1 MMKRKLEKITLREV
15 DFAQWYTDIV
25 LNADLIAY
33 GPIKGTTIFKPYGYA
48 IWENIQKI
56 LDAEFKKNG
65 VKNVY
70 FPLLIPKTLF
80 NKEKEHIEGFSPEI
94 ATVTK
99 AGDKVLDEE
108 LYIRPTS
115 EVLFGTFF
123 SKEIQG
129 YRDLPLLY
137 NQWVNVLRWEK
148 TTRPFL
154 RTSEFLWQE
163 GHTIHSSKQEAQ
175 QFTLKILDIYATFAE
190 KTLLLPVIKGQKTE
204 REKFAGAE
212 ETYTIES
219 LMYDGQALQCG
230 TSHYF
235 GQNFSK
241 AFDIKFANQKN
252 TLEYAYSTSWG
263 VSTRLIGGIIMIHS
277 DDNGLVLPPQIAPIQ
292 IMILPINNDSNE
304 QLSAAQQLQKKLQK
318 YRCEIDQ
325 SDKGFG
331 FRATNAEIKGIPLRI
346 EIGPR
351 DLAQQQVTIAR
362 RDTFEKI
369 TVSWAEV
376 EKVVSDLLVQIATNL
391 YQKAL
396 NNRHQRTKEIDN
408 YSEYKKTLAKMN
420 GLFLVPFCGRIE
432 CEDTIKA
439 ETQTTSRC
447 IPFDVSTKKT
457 TCFHCGQPSI
467 NLVYF
472 ARAY

>member
-1 MMKRKLEKITLREV
+1 MKKKLDKITPREV
-15 DFAQWYTDIV
+15 DFVQWYTDIV
-25 LNADLIAY
+25 LNADLISY
-33 GPIKGTTIFKPYGYA
+33 GAVKGTMIFKPYGYA
-48 IWENIQKI
+48 IWENIQRF
-56 LDAEFKKNG
+56 LDVELKKVG

-80 NKEKEHIEGFSPEI
+80 NKEKDHIEGFSPEI

-99 AGDKVLDEE
+99 VGDKILDEE

-163 GHTIHSSKQEAQ
+163 GHTIHATKQEARD
-175 QFTLKILDIYATFAE
+175 FTLKILDIYAEFVQ
-190 KTLLLPVIKGQKTE
+190 KKLLLPVIKGQKTE

-241 AFDIKFANQKN
+241 AFDIKFANQQN
-252 TLEYAYSTSWG
+252 ELENAYSTSWG

-277 DDNGLVLPPQIAPIQ
+277 DDNGLVLPPAIAPTQ
-292 IMILPINNDSNE
+292 IMILPISNE
-304 QLSAAQQLQKKLQK
+304 HQQLQAVQKLQTELQE

-325 SDKGFG
+325 SDKSFG
-331 FRATNAEIKGIPLRI
+331 FRVANAEIKGVPLRI
-346 EIGPR
+346 EVGPR
-351 DLAQQQVTIAR
+351 DLEQNQVTIAR
-362 RDTFEKI
+362 RDAFEKFSI
-369 TVSWAEV
+369 PLAAVKETVAKLLSEV
-376 EKVVSDLLVQIATNL
+376 ATNL
-391 YQKAL
+391 YQRALDNRQQRTQKITTYDDYLKAL
-396 NNRHQRTKEIDN
+396 
-408 YSEYKKTLAKMN
+408 AKGN
-420 GLFLVPFCGRIE
+420 GLFLVPFCGRVE
-432 CEDTIKA
+432 CEDVIKA

-447 IPFDVSTKKT
+447 IPFDIESQKT
-457 TCFHCGQPSI
+457 VCFHCGQPAT

>member
-1 MMKRKLEKITLREV
+1 MKKKLDKIIPREV

-25 LNADLIAY
+25 LNADLISY
-33 GPIKGTTIFKPYGYA
+33 GVVKGTMIFKPYGYA
-48 IWENIQKI
+48 IWENIQKF
-56 LDAEFKKNG
+56 LDAEFKKVG
-65 VKNVY
+65 IQNVY

-99 AGDKVLDEE
+99 VGDKVLEEE

-163 GHTIHSSKQEAQ
+163 GHTIHATSQEARD
-175 QFTLKILDIYATFAE
+175 FTLKILDIYADFVQE
-190 KTLLLPVIKGQKTE
+190 KLLLPVIKGQKTE

-241 AFDIKFANQKN
+241 AFDIKFANKQN
-252 TLEYAYSTSWG
+252 EMEHAYSTSWG
-263 VSTRLIGGIIMIHS
+263 VSTRLIGGIIMTHS
-277 DDNGLVLPPQIAPIQ
+277 DDNGLVLPPAIAPIQ
-292 IMILPINNDSNE
+292 IMILPISNDS
-304 QLSAAQQLQKKLQK
+304 QQVQVAKNLQIELQE
-318 YRCEIDQ
+318 YRSEIDQ
-325 SDKGFG
+325 SDKSFG
-331 FRATNAEIKGIPLRI
+331 FRAANAEIKGIPLRI
-346 EIGPR
+346 EVGPR
-351 DLAQQQVTIAR
+351 DLEQKQVTIVR
-362 RDTFEKI
+362 RDTFVKI
-369 TVSWAEV
+369 PVPLSAVKETVAKLISE
-376 EKVVSDLLVQIATNL
+376 IATNL
-391 YQKAL
+391 YQSALTNRQQRTQKITTYDDYLKAL
-396 NNRHQRTKEIDN
+396 
-408 YSEYKKTLAKMN
+408 AKGN
-420 GLFLVPFCGRIE
+420 GLFLVPFCGQIK
-432 CEDTIKA
+432 CEDVIKA

-447 IPFDVSTKKT
+447 IPFDIKSDKT
-457 TCFHCGQPSI
+457 VCFHCGQPAT

-472 ARAY
+472 GRAY

>member
-1 MMKRKLEKITLREV
+1 MKRKLEKITLREV

-99 AGDKVLDEE
+99 VGDKVLDEE

-263 VSTRLIGGIIMIHS
+263 VSTRLIGGIIMTHS

-331 FRATNAEIKGIPLRI
+331 FRAANAEIKGIPLRI

-447 IPFDVSTKKT
+447 IPFDAPTKKT
-457 TCFHCGQPSI
+457 TCFHCGQPST

>member
-1 MMKRKLEKITLREV
+1 MKRKLEKITLREV

-99 AGDKVLDEE
+99 VGDKVLDEE

-263 VSTRLIGGIIMIHS
+263 VSTRLIGGIIMTHS

-331 FRATNAEIKGIPLRI
+331 FRAANAEIKGIPLRI

-369 TVSWAEV
+369 TVSLAEV

-447 IPFDVSTKKT
+447 IPFDAPTKKT
-457 TCFHCGQPSI
+457 TCFHCGQPST

>member
-1 MMKRKLEKITLREV
+1 MMKKKLDKITPREV

-25 LNADLIAY
+25 LNADLISY
-33 GPIKGTTIFKPYGYA
+33 GVVKGTMIFKPYGYA
-48 IWENIQKI
+48 IWENIQRF
-56 LDAEFKKNG
+56 LDVEFKKVG

-80 NKEKEHIEGFSPEI
+80 NKEKDHIEGFSPEI

-99 AGDKVLDEE
+99 VGDKILDEE

-163 GHTIHSSKQEAQ
+163 GHTIHATKQEARD
-175 QFTLKILDIYATFAE
+175 FTLKILDIYAEFVQ
-190 KTLLLPVIKGQKTE
+190 KKLLLPVIKGQKTE

-219 LMYDGQALQCG
+219 LMHDGQALQCG

-241 AFDIKFANQKN
+241 AFDIKFANQQN
-252 TLEYAYSTSWG
+252 ELENAYSTSWG
-263 VSTRLIGGIIMIHS
+263 VSTRLIGGIIMTHS
-277 DDNGLVLPPQIAPIQ
+277 DDNGLVLPPAIAPTQ
-292 IMILPINNDSNE
+292 IMILPISNE
-304 QLSAAQQLQKKLQK
+304 HQQLQAVQKLQTELQE

-325 SDKGFG
+325 SDKSFG
-331 FRATNAEIKGIPLRI
+331 FRVANAEIKGVPLRI
-346 EIGPR
+346 EVGPR
-351 DLAQQQVTIAR
+351 DLEQNQVTIAR
-362 RDTFEKI
+362 RDTFEKFSI
-369 TVSWAEV
+369 PLAAVKETVAKLLSEV
-376 EKVVSDLLVQIATNL
+376 ATNL
-391 YQKAL
+391 YQRALDNRQQRTQKITTYDDYLKAL
-396 NNRHQRTKEIDN
+396 
-408 YSEYKKTLAKMN
+408 AKGN
-420 GLFLVPFCGRIE
+420 GLFLVPFCGRVE
-432 CEDTIKA
+432 CEDVIKA

-447 IPFDVSTKKT
+447 IPFDIESQKT
-457 TCFHCGQPSI
+457 VCFHCGQPAT

>member
-1 MMKRKLEKITLREV
+1 MKRKLEKITLREV

-33 GPIKGTTIFKPYGYA
+33 GPVKGTTIFKPYGYA

-99 AGDKVLDEE
+99 VGDKVLDEE

-115 EVLFGTFF
+115 EILFGTFF

-129 YRDLPLLY
+129 YHDLPLLY

-190 KTLLLPVIKGQKTE
+190 KTLLLPMIKGQKTE

-241 AFDIKFANQKN
+241 TFDIKFSNQKN

-263 VSTRLIGGIIMIHS
+263 VSTRLIGGLIMTHS

-292 IMILPINNDSNE
+292 IMILPINNDNDE
-304 QLSAAQQLQKKLQK
+304 QLFAVEQLQKKLHK

-331 FRATNAEIKGIPLRI
+331 FRAANAEIKGIPLWI
-346 EIGPR
+346 EIGAR

-369 TVSWAEV
+369 TVSWTEV
-376 EKVVSDLLVQIATNL
+376 EKVVSDLLDQIATNL
-391 YQKAL
+391 YQRAL
-396 NNRHQRTKEIDN
+396 DNRHQRTKKIDN

-447 IPFDVSTKKT
+447 IPFDVPTKKT
-457 TCFHCGQPSI
+457 TCFHCGQPAT

>member
-1 MMKRKLEKITLREV
+1 MKRKLEKITLREV

-33 GPIKGTTIFKPYGYA
+33 GPVKGTTIFKPYGYA

-70 FPLLIPKTLF
+70 FPLLISKTLF

-99 AGDKVLDEE
+99 VGDKVLDEE

-129 YRDLPLLY
+129 YHDLPLLY

-241 AFDIKFANQKN
+241 AFDIKFSNQKN

-263 VSTRLIGGIIMIHS
+263 VSTRLIGGIIMTHS
-277 DDNGLVLPPQIAPIQ
+277 DDNGLVLPPQIAPVQ
-292 IMILPINNDSNE
+292 IMILPINNDNDE
-304 QLSAAQQLQKKLQK
+304 QLSAVEQLQKKLHK
-318 YRCEIDQ
+318 YRCEIGQ
-325 SDKGFG
+325 SNKGFG
-331 FRATNAEIKGIPLRI
+331 FRAANAEIKGIPLRI
-346 EIGPR
+346 EIGAR

-369 TVSWAEV
+369 TVSWTEV
-376 EKVVSDLLVQIATNL
+376 EKVVSDLLDQIATNL
-391 YQKAL
+391 YQRAL
-396 NNRHQRTKEIDN
+396 DNRNQRTKEIDN
-408 YSEYKKTLAKMN
+408 YSEYKKTLAKIN

-439 ETQTTSRC
+439 ETQTISRC
-447 IPFDVSTKKT
+447 I
-457 TCFHCGQPSI
+457 I
-467 NLVYF
+467 VYWDLTGRHSRHSV
-472 ARAY
+472 ATIAQC

>member
-1 MMKRKLEKITLREV
+1 MKKKLDKITPREV

-25 LNADLIAY
+25 LNTDLISY
-33 GPIKGTTIFKPYGYA
+33 GAVKGTMIFKPYGYA
-48 IWENIQKI
+48 IWENIQRF
-56 LDAEFKKNG
+56 LDVELKKVG

-80 NKEKEHIEGFSPEI
+80 NKEKDHIEGFSPEI

-99 AGDKVLDEE
+99 VGDKILDEE

-163 GHTIHSSKQEAQ
+163 GHTIHATKQEARD
-175 QFTLKILDIYATFAE
+175 FTLKILDIYAEFVQ
-190 KTLLLPVIKGQKTE
+190 KKLLLPVIKGQKTE

-219 LMYDGQALQCG
+219 LMYDGQVLQCG

-241 AFDIKFANQKN
+241 AFDIKFANQQN
-252 TLEYAYSTSWG
+252 ELENAYSTSWG
-263 VSTRLIGGIIMIHS
+263 VSSRLIGGIIMTHS
-277 DDNGLVLPPQIAPIQ
+277 DDNGLVLPPAIVPTQ
-292 IMILPINNDSNE
+292 IMILPISNE
-304 QLSAAQQLQKKLQK
+304 HQQLQAVQKLQTELQE
-318 YRCEIDQ
+318 YRCEIDK
-325 SDKGFG
+325 SDKSFG
-331 FRATNAEIKGIPLRI
+331 FRVANAEIKGVPLRI
-346 EIGPR
+346 EVGPR
-351 DLAQQQVTIAR
+351 DLEQNQVTIAR
-362 RDTFEKI
+362 RDTFEKFSI
-369 TVSWAEV
+369 PLAAVKETVAKLLSEV
-376 EKVVSDLLVQIATNL
+376 ATNL
-391 YQKAL
+391 YQRALDNRQQRTQKIRTYDDYLKAL
-396 NNRHQRTKEIDN
+396 
-408 YSEYKKTLAKMN
+408 AKGN
-420 GLFLVPFCGRIE
+420 GLFLVPFCGRVE
-432 CEDTIKA
+432 CEDVIKA

-447 IPFDVSTKKT
+447 IPFDIESQKT
-457 TCFHCGQPSI
+457 VCFHCGQPAT

>member
-1 MMKRKLEKITLREV
+1 MKRKLEKITLREV

-25 LNADLIAY
+25 LNADLITY
-33 GPIKGTTIFKPYGYA
+33 GPVKGTTIFKPYGYA

-94 ATVTK
+94 VTVTK
-99 AGDKVLDEE
+99 VGDKVLDEE

-115 EVLFGTFF
+115 EVFFGTFF

-129 YRDLPLLY
+129 YHDLPLLY

-241 AFDIKFANQKN
+241 AFDIKFSNQKN

-263 VSTRLIGGIIMIHS
+263 VSTRLIGGLIMTHS

-292 IMILPINNDSNE
+292 IMILPINNDNDE
-304 QLSAAQQLQKKLQK
+304 KLSAVEQLQKKLHK

-331 FRATNAEIKGIPLRI
+331 FRAANAEIKGIPLRI
-346 EIGPR
+346 EIGAR

-369 TVSWAEV
+369 TVSWTEV
-376 EKVVSDLLVQIATNL
+376 EKVVSDLLDQIATNL
-391 YQKAL
+391 YQRAL
-396 NNRHQRTKEIDN
+396 DNRHQRTKKIDN

-447 IPFDVSTKKT
+447 IPFDVPTKKT
-457 TCFHCGQPSI
+457 TCFHCRQPAT

>member
-1 MMKRKLEKITLREV
+1 MKKKLDKITPRET

-25 LNADLIAY
+25 LNADLISY
-33 GPIKGTTIFKPYGYA
+33 GAVKGTMIFKPYGYA
-48 IWENIQKI
+48 IWESIQKF
-56 LDAEFKKNG
+56 LDVEFKKVG

-80 NKEKEHIEGFSPEI
+80 NKEKDHIEGFSPEI

-99 AGDKVLDEE
+99 VGDKVLDEE

-163 GHTIHSSKQEAQ
+163 GHTIHATKQEARD
-175 QFTLKILDIYATFAE
+175 FTLKILDIYAEFAQ

-241 AFDIKFANQKN
+241 AFDIKFANQQN
-252 TLEYAYSTSWG
+252 ELENAYSTSWG
-263 VSTRLIGGIIMIHS
+263 VSTRLIGGIIMTHS
-277 DDNGLVLPPQIAPIQ
+277 DDNGLVLPPAIAPTQ
-292 IMILPINNDSNE
+292 IMILPIANDHP
-304 QLSAAQQLQKKLQK
+304 QLQVAQKLQIELQE

-325 SDKGFG
+325 SDKSFG
-331 FRATNAEIKGIPLRI
+331 FRAANAEIKGIPLRI
-346 EIGPR
+346 EVGPR
-351 DLAQQQVTIAR
+351 DLEKNQVTIAR
-362 RDTFEKI
+362 RDTFEKFSVPLTAVKE
-369 TVSWAEV
+369 TVAKILSE
-376 EKVVSDLLVQIATNL
+376 IATNL
-391 YQKAL
+391 FQRALDNRQQRTQEITTYDDYLKAL
-396 NNRHQRTKEIDN
+396 
-408 YSEYKKTLAKMN
+408 AKGN

-432 CEDTIKA
+432 CEDVIKA

-447 IPFDVSTKKT
+447 IPFDVTPQKAV
-457 TCFHCGQPSI
+457 CFHCGQSAA

>member
-1 MMKRKLEKITLREV
+1 MKRKLEKITPREV

-33 GPIKGTTIFKPYGYA
+33 GPVKGTTIFKPYGYA

-56 LDAEFKKNG
+56 CDVEFKKVG

-80 NKEKEHIEGFSPEI
+80 NKEKEHIAGFSPEI

-99 AGDKVLDEE
+99 VGDKVIDEE

-163 GHTIHSSKQEAQ
+163 GHTIHATKTEGQ
-175 QFTLKILDIYATFAE
+175 QFTLKILDIYANFAE
-190 KTLLLPVIKGQKTE
+190 KTLLLPVIKGKKTE

-235 GQNFSK
+235 DQNFAK

-252 TLEYAYSTSWG
+252 ELEYAYSTSWG
-263 VSTRLIGGIIMIHS
+263 VSTRLIGGIIMTHS
-277 DDNGLVLPPQIAPIQ
+277 DDNGLVLPPEIAPTQ
-292 IMILPINNDSNE
+292 IMILPISNDSDE
-304 QLSAAQQLQKKLQK
+304 QLSAACQLQKKLK
-318 YRCEIDQ
+318 SYRCEIDQ

-331 FRATNAEIKGIPLRI
+331 FRAANAEIKGIPLRI
-346 EIGPR
+346 EIGPH
-351 DLAQQQVTIAR
+351 DLAQEQVTIAR
-362 RDTFEKI
+362 RDTFEKM
-369 TVSWAEV
+369 TVTLSKV
-376 EKVVSDLLVQIATNL
+376 EKTVADLLQKIATNL

-396 NNRHQRTKEIDN
+396 KNRQQRTKEIDN

-420 GLFLVPFCGRIE
+420 GLFLVSFCGRIE

-447 IPFDVSTKKT
+447 IPFDVPPKKT
-457 TCFHCGQPSI
+457 KCFHCGQPAI

>member
-99 AGDKVLDEE
+99 VGDKVLDEE

-263 VSTRLIGGIIMIHS
+263 VSTRLIGGIIMTHS

-331 FRATNAEIKGIPLRI
+331 FRAANAEIKGIPLRI

-447 IPFDVSTKKT
+447 IPFDAPTKKT
-457 TCFHCGQPSI
+457 TCFHCGQPST

>member
-1 MMKRKLEKITLREV
+1 MKRKLEKITLREV

-33 GPIKGTTIFKPYGYA
+33 GPVKGTTIFKPYGYA

-99 AGDKVLDEE
+99 VGDKVLDEE

-129 YRDLPLLY
+129 YHDLPLLY

-190 KTLLLPVIKGQKTE
+190 KNLLLPVIKGQKTE
-204 REKFAGAE
+204 REKFAGVE

-241 AFDIKFANQKN
+241 AFDIKFSNQKN

-263 VSTRLIGGIIMIHS
+263 VSTRLIGGLIMTHS
-277 DDNGLVLPPQIAPIQ
+277 DNNGLVLPPQIAPIQ
-292 IMILPINNDSNE
+292 IMILPINNDNDE
-304 QLSAAQQLQKKLQK
+304 QLSAVEQLQKKLHK

-331 FRATNAEIKGIPLRI
+331 FRAANAEIKGIPLRI
-346 EIGPR
+346 EIGAR

-369 TVSWAEV
+369 TVSWTEV
-376 EKVVSDLLVQIATNL
+376 EKVVSDLLDQIAINL
-391 YQKAL
+391 YQRAL
-396 NNRHQRTKEIDN
+396 DNRHQRTKKIDN

-447 IPFDVSTKKT
+447 IPFDVPTKKT
-457 TCFHCGQPSI
+457 TCFHCRQPAT

>member
-99 AGDKVLDEE
+99 VGDKVLDEE

-263 VSTRLIGGIIMIHS
+263 VSTRLIGGIIMTHS

-331 FRATNAEIKGIPLRI
+331 FRAANAEIKGIPLRI

-369 TVSWAEV
+369 TVSLAEV

-447 IPFDVSTKKT
+447 IPFDAPTKKT
-457 TCFHCGQPSI
+457 TCFHCGQPST

>member
-1 MMKRKLEKITLREV
+1 MKKKLDKITPREV

-25 LNADLIAY
+25 LNADLISY
-33 GPIKGTTIFKPYGYA
+33 GVVKGTMIFKPYGYA
-48 IWENIQKI
+48 IWENIQRF
-56 LDAEFKKNG
+56 LDVEFKKVG

-80 NKEKEHIEGFSPEI
+80 NKEKDHIEGFSPEI

-99 AGDKVLDEE
+99 VGDKILDEE

-163 GHTIHSSKQEAQ
+163 GHTIHATKQEARD
-175 QFTLKILDIYATFAE
+175 FTLKILDIYAEFVQ
-190 KTLLLPVIKGQKTE
+190 KKLLLPVIKGQKTE

-219 LMYDGQALQCG
+219 LMHDGQALQCG

-241 AFDIKFANQKN
+241 AFDIKFANQQN
-252 TLEYAYSTSWG
+252 ELENAYSTSWG
-263 VSTRLIGGIIMIHS
+263 VSTRLIGGIIMTHS
-277 DDNGLVLPPQIAPIQ
+277 DDNGLVLPPAIAPTQ
-292 IMILPINNDSNE
+292 IMILPISNE
-304 QLSAAQQLQKKLQK
+304 HQQLQAVQKLQTELQE

-325 SDKGFG
+325 SDKSFG
-331 FRATNAEIKGIPLRI
+331 FRVANAEIKGVPLRI
-346 EIGPR
+346 EVGPR
-351 DLAQQQVTIAR
+351 DLEQNQVTIAR
-362 RDTFEKI
+362 RDTFEKFSI
-369 TVSWAEV
+369 PLAAVKETVAKLLSEV
-376 EKVVSDLLVQIATNL
+376 ATNL
-391 YQKAL
+391 YQRALDNRQQRTQKITTYDDYLKAL
-396 NNRHQRTKEIDN
+396 
-408 YSEYKKTLAKMN
+408 AKGN
-420 GLFLVPFCGRIE
+420 GLFLVPFCGRVE
-432 CEDTIKA
+432 CEDVIKA

-447 IPFDVSTKKT
+447 IPFDIESQKT
-457 TCFHCGQPSI
+457 VCFHCGQPAT

>member
-1 MMKRKLEKITLREV
+1 MKRKLDKITPREV

-25 LNADLIAY
+25 LNSDLIAY
-33 GPIKGTTIFKPYGYA
+33 GPVKGTTIFKPYGYA

-56 LDAEFKKNG
+56 CDAGFKKVG

-70 FPLLIPKTLF
+70 FPTLIPKTLF
-80 NKEKEHIEGFSPEI
+80 NKEKEHIAGFSPEI

-99 AGDKVLDEE
+99 VGDKVLDEE

-137 NQWVNVLRWEK
+137 NQWVSVLRWEK

-163 GHTIHSSKQEAQ
+163 GHTIHATKKEAQ
-175 QFTLKILDIYATFAE
+175 QFTLKILDIYANFAE

-204 REKFAGAE
+204 QEKFAGAE
-212 ETYTIES
+212 KTYTIES

-235 GQNFSK
+235 GQNFAK
-241 AFDIKFANQKN
+241 AFNIKFANQKN
-252 TLEYAYSTSWG
+252 ELEYAYSTSWG
-263 VSTRLIGGIIMIHS
+263 VSTRLIGGVIMTHS
-277 DDNGLVLPPQIAPIQ
+277 DDNGLILPPEISPTQ
-292 IMILPINNDSNE
+292 IMILPINNDSDG
-304 QLSAAQQLQKKLQK
+304 QLYAACQLQKKLK
-318 YRCEIDQ
+318 SYRCEIDQ

-331 FRATNAEIKGIPLRI
+331 FRAANSEIKGIPLRI
-346 EIGPR
+346 EIGPH
-351 DLAQQQVTIAR
+351 DLAKEQVIIVR
-362 RDTFEKI
+362 RDTFEKMI
-369 TVSWAEV
+369 VTLSEI
-376 EKVVSDLLVQIATNL
+376 EKIVADLLQQIATNL

-396 NNRHQRTKEIDN
+396 KNRQQRTKKIDN
-408 YSEYKKTLAKMN
+408 YFDYKKTLAKMN

-432 CEDTIKA
+432 CEYTVKI

-447 IPFDVSTKKT
+447 ITFDVPPKKSK
-457 TCFHCGQPSI
+457 CFHCGQPATS
-467 NLVYF
+467 LVYF
-472 ARAY
+472 SRAY